1 MLQFALEFVARLTRE
16 VAHEERVMS
25 SQQLLGFP
33 EMEGDSNLAH
43 DWRAIGFG
51 DEDGARHEGEIF
63 E

>member
-1 MLQFALEFVARLTRE
+1 MYIA
-16 VAHEERVMS
+16 
-25 SQQLLGFP
+25 FP

-51 DEDGARHEGEIF
+51 DEDGARHEDEIF